1 MKFSSPR
8 VLLEDEPYFH
18 LWQKYRV
25 KNAEQTP
32 LTTLYV
38 ENMLQEVAS
47 KFSLLLPK
55 RVVLHSK
62 SSFSFF
68 GIVSEWKN
76 MFFFFS
82 MLEKYS
88 TTVEVFHCFLS
99 NNNIFSVIWWVVIGE
114 DSVYATLSYKFDN
127 MLFEINSWFLN
138 IWFKYELGRKE
149 SMLIQEKET
158 VKWITIKLI
167 CRITTKKICWK

>member
-1 MKFSSPR
+1 MHSNVAWTDWICWLDYLMKFSSPR

-38 ENMLQEVAS
+38 ENLLQEIAS

-62 SSFSFF
+62 SSFSFIV
-68 GIVSEWKN
+68 IVSEWKN

-82 MLEKYS
+82 ILEKI
-88 TTVEVFHCFLS
+88 FH
-99 NNNIFSVIWWVVIGE
+99 
-114 DSVYATLSYKFDN
+114 
-127 MLFEINSWFLN
+127 NSWSFL
-138 IWFKYELGRKE
+138 LL
-149 SMLIQEKET
+149 LIKQQHIQCNLMSGD
-158 VKWITIKLI
+158 WGG
-167 CRITTKKICWK
+167 

>member
-38 ENMLQEVAS
+38 ENLLQEVAS

-55 RVVLHSK
+55 RVVLHISFKLSK
-62 SSFSFF
+62 NY
-68 GIVSEWKN
+68 I
-76 MFFFFS
+76 
-82 MLEKYS
+82 
-88 TTVEVFHCFLS
+88 EVQC
-99 NNNIFSVIWWVVIGE
+99 
-114 DSVYATLSYKFDN
+114 
-127 MLFEINSWFLN
+127 
-138 IWFKYELGRKE
+138 
-149 SMLIQEKET
+149 
-158 VKWITIKLI
+158 TI
-167 CRITTKKICWK
+167 